1 MFLVTLIN
9 EGGDRMFGKNLKYLR
24 LRDNISQDEL
34 ANELGY
40 KSYTTI
46 QKWEMGSSEPNMG
59 VVNKLAD
66 KWHLSLDELVNVDLE
81 AKRYEN
87 RQRDIKILKT
97 PSDDKKQQNRILT
110 VYGKVCAGDG
120 IEALENPIDE
130 IGDPYYRITGEKFA
144 LQVCGDSMNNVVT
157 NGMYAIIEKTP
168 IVKNGEIAI
177 VMIDNDIAMLKRF
190 YQVDDMVILRPD
202 STNPE
207 HKPLTFVSEEIN
219 SLKILG
225 RYLGYVT
232 PMEKLL

>member
-1 MFLVTLIN
+1 
-9 EGGDRMFGKNLKYLR
+9 MFGKNLKYLR

-97 PSDDKKQQNRILT
+97 PSYDKKQQNRILT

-120 IEALENPIDE
+120 IEALENPIDK
-130 IGDPYYRITGEKFA
+130 IGDPYYRIKKEKFA
-144 LQVCGDSMNNVVT
+144 LQVCGDSMNNIVDD
-157 NGMYAIIEKTP
+157 GMYAIIEKRP
-168 IVKNGEIAI
+168 VVSNVEIA
-177 VMIDNDIAMLKRF
+177 VVLIDNEVGMLKRF
-190 YQVDDMVILRPD
+190 FQIDESTVILKPD
-202 STNPE
+202 SSNPE
-207 HKPLTFVSEEIN
+207 HKSMMFEGNDIN
-219 SLKILG
+219 RLKILG
-225 RYLGYVT
+225 RYIGHVS
-232 PMEKLL
+232 PMENLL